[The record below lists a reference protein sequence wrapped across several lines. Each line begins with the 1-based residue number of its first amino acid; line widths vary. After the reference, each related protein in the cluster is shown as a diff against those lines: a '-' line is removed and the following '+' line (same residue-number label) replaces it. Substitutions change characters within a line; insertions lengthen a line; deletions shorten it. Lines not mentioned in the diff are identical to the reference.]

1 MALEAPI
8 DTEVREVKRGF
19 RFLAVG
25 AALFSLMAG
34 TAFGATF
41 INIGTGTTGGT
52 YYPVGAGMAKIW
64 NTAIPGMKA
73 SAQSTGGTVHNLQL
87 MSKGEAEMGFADGLY
102 YFAYLGK
109 GKYEG
114 QPQKYLRA
122 MVPLYAE
129 PIHFLVAKGS
139 GIKDLRGLKGKRVSI
154 GAVASG
160 TEVTAKEL
168 LRTAGLNPDK
178 DIKAENLGLSDT
190 AKAFADKQIDAALTV
205 GAVGISGVVE
215 AATMGLVEFVDVP
228 EAQINQI
235 CAKLPYFL
243 PFTIPAK
250 TYKGQDKPNKTF
262 ASWNI
267 LVVSDKVDADLVYKM
282 TKALFDKK
290 QDLVNITTR
299 MSSMTPEN
307 VRYIKIPLHQGAKK
321 YYKEAG
327 VAVN

>member
-1 MALEAPI
+1 M
-8 DTEVREVKRGF
+8 KRGF

-87 MSKGEAEMGFADGLY
+87 MNKGEAEMGFADGLY

-168 LRTAGLNPDK
+168 LRAAGLNPDK

-250 TYKGQDKPNKTF
+250 TYNGQDKPNKTF
-262 ASWNI
+262 ASWNN

-321 YYKEAG
+321 FYKEAG